1 MKGLSWV
8 RPGVIPRPVGTPPTR
23 EPKSKRRPR
32 NMLCFRSCESARIFR
47 VTKGCEAAEL
57 LPTPHSRL
65 LPPFSTPPRHRLVAM
80 QVARLCLSGMLGSA
94 GAAAGE
100 TRVSM
105 LLLVITCSEPRY
117 PNGRLGPL
125 PMDTRAVGLA
135 PARGRA
141 GQPSTSCSCSG
152 TCTGFTGKRE
162 K

>member
-1 MKGLSWV
+1 
-8 RPGVIPRPVGTPPTR
+8 
-23 EPKSKRRPR
+23 
-32 NMLCFRSCESARIFR
+32 MLCFRTCESARIFR

-57 LPTPHSRL
+57 LPTQYSRL
-65 LPPFSTPPRHRLVAM
+65 LPPPFPTPPRHRLVAM

-105 LLLVITCSEPRY
+105 LLLVITCSEPKY

-141 GQPSTSCSCSG
+141 SQPSTSCSCSCSD

-162 K
+162 Q